1 MKLAVQ
7 VSTTKASGQIS
18 IQMNGTYQKSTSPNA
33 TAASTPRK
41 QPIRP
46 TQMTSFS
53 STRSSNRKS
62 NGSYARPPSYSFDD
76 RDRINLPVVEMR
88 TISNEGK

>member
-7 VSTTKASGQIS
+7 VSTKTSGQIN
-18 IQMNGTYQKSTSPNA
+18 IQLNGTYQQSTSPNA

-46 TQMTSFS
+46 TQTTSFS
-53 STRSSNRKS
+53 STRSSRKS
-62 NGSYARPPSYSFDD
+62 NSSYARPPSYSFDD
-76 RDRINLPVVEMR
+76 RDRINLPIVEMR